1 MDDQRRGVELQ
12 AERAGGLSDFASDVV
27 ALLLTKGA
35 ERPIVLDEPLLQRF
49 IAAVMSG
56 TPEAIAALVPEFRR
70 MNVTPAALADL
81 YIPEAARRFG
91 DAWLTDE
98 MTFCDVTIGS
108 ARLQNMLRDITEGFS
123 NQDRRD
129 APRGLVL
136 VVVLCGAQHT
146 LGGLA
151 LAGQLRRRGVS
162 VCLQIGPT
170 DAALRELVADNRFDG
185 ALITVATTDEVD
197 TLKKAVNVLKAATK
211 GTLPIAIGGGMV
223 GRHKGLLAVAGA
235 GIVTNDLSQAL
246 DFMGVMTLRP
256 RSGRF

>member
-12 AERAGGLSDFASDVV
+12 GERAGGLSDFASDVV

-35 ERPIVLDEPLLQRF
+35 ERPVVLDEPLLQRLL
-49 IAAVMSG
+49 AAVLSG
-56 TPEAIAALVPEFRR
+56 DTEAVAALYPDFRR
-70 MNVTPAALADL
+70 MNVTPAVLADL

-98 MTFCDVTIGS
+98 MSFCEVTIGS
-108 ARLQNMLRDITEGFS
+108 ARLQNMLRDITEGFA

-129 APRGLVL
+129 APRGLILVIVL
-136 VVVLCGAQHT
+136 YGAQHT
-146 LGGLA
+146 LGGLG

-162 VCLQIGPT
+162 VCLQMGPS
-170 DAALRELVADNRFDG
+170 DAALRDLVADRRFDG
-185 ALITVATTDEVD
+185 ALVTIATTDQIPALTKV
-197 TLKKAVNVLKAATK
+197 VNVLKVATK
-211 GTLPIAIGGGMV
+211 GTLPIAIGGAV
-223 GRHKGLLAVAGA
+223 IALHKDQLAATGA
-235 GIVTNDLSQAL
+235 DIVTNDLGEAL